1 MTDFIKVK
9 PLRTFD
15 NGSGLKTADSEP
27 FKAERGEANALK
39 ALGLVSFEDDVPSEQ
54 ETAATDDAPQDGSV
68 VTSTTEPDNAPVIE
82 PVVDTVADPVV
93 VEPVSEPITEAENA
107 PKTAKR
113 VKKDKPD
120 ADNEGA

>member
-54 ETAATDDAPQDGSV
+54 ETAATDDAPQDDV
-68 VTSTTEPDNAPVIE
+68 VTATTEPGNAPVIE
-82 PVVDTVADPVV
+82 VVVEPVADPVV
-93 VEPVSEPITEAENA
+93 VEPVSEPVAEAENA